1 MPLQKHDQQIV
12 FTDAYR
18 FKKHIKKYQNM
29 SKTLHIVT
37 IYKW

>member
-1 MPLQKHDQQIV
+1 MPLQKYDQKIV

-18 FKKHIKKYQNM
+18 FKKDFKTYQNT

-37 IYKW
+37 IYK